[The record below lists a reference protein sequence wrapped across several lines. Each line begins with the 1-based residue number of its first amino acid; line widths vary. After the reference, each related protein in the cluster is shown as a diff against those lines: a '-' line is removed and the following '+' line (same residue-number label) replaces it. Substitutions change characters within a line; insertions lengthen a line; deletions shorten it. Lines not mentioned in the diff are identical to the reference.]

1 MIDPIKTAALSLS
14 NLSVTFPNGNGGLE
28 ALRNVSFEVQPQ
40 EFLCVLG
47 PSGCGKTT
55 LLRVLAGLLQP
66 TSGEITFHEHTGK
79 LPETGF
85 VFQNA
90 NLMPWRSVLQNI
102 TLPLELAD
110 APRDEIQR
118 KAADLIELVGLQGF
132 EDNWPKDLSGG
143 MAQRVALARALIHD
157 PDLLLL
163 DEPFGALDALTR
175 ERMGTEL
182 LRIWQVRQKTVVMVT
197 HSISEAVFLADRV
210 LVLSSRPGTVN
221 LDLKIDLPRPRAEE
235 MRYSDHFGKLVKK
248 IRESITA

>member
-1 MIDPIKTAALSLS
+1 MIKSLKTSALTLS
-14 NLSVTFPNGNGGLE
+14 SLSVTFPNGNGGLQ
-28 ALRNVSFEVQPQ
+28 ALRDISFEVKPQ

-66 TSGEITFHEHTGK
+66 SSGIITFHEHSGK

-90 NLMPWRSVLQNI
+90 NLMPWRNVMQNI
-102 TLPLELAD
+102 TLPLELSKT
-110 APRDEIQR
+110 PPDEIR
-118 KAADLIELVGLQGF
+118 EKAVDLIDLVGLQGF
-132 EDNWPKDLSGG
+132 EGNWPKDLSGG

-182 LRIWQVRQKTVVMVT
+182 LRIWQARQKTVVMVT

-210 LVLSSRPGTVN
+210 LVLSSRPGTVS

-235 MRYSDHFGKLVKK
+235 MRYSDLFGKLARK
-248 IRESITA
+248 IKGAIEG